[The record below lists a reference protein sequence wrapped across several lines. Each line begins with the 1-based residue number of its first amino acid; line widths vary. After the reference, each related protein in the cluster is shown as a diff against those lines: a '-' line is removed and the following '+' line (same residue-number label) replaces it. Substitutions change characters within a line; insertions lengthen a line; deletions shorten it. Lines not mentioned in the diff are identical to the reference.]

1 MWNVLT
7 WATASQQQAV
17 VNAREATTECS
28 RRAVERAEVASFL
41 AAVLEARA
49 ETAATPPMTAVEQ
62 LAAVR

>member
-1 MWNVLT
+1 MWNVLA
-7 WATASQQQAV
+7 WATASHEQAL

-41 AAVLEARA
+41 ADLAQRAA
-49 ETAATPPMTAVEQ
+49 ETTATSQVTAVEQ

>member
-7 WATASQQQAV
+7 WATASQQQAI

-28 RRAVERAEVASFL
+28 RRAVERAEAASFL
-41 AAVLEARA
+41 AAVVEARA
-49 ETAATPPMTAVEQ
+49 ETTATAQVTAVGQ